1 MDNLN
6 PYPGTLKF
14 IKLDKKTL
22 PYPVSVNNSE
32 KYVDLESQN
41 RLKEIND
48 NLHKYITELI
58 KNARTKDA
66 ERIEEL
72 ESILQKLYD
81 SYVSTEPLAYEIGL
95 WNKVKNI
102 LKK

>member
-14 IKLDKKTL
+14 IKLDTTL
-22 PYPVSVNNSE
+22 PFPVFVNNSDE
-32 KYVDLESQN
+32 YVDWESKN

-48 NLHKYITELI
+48 NLHNYIKELI

-95 WNKVKNI
+95 WDKVKNI